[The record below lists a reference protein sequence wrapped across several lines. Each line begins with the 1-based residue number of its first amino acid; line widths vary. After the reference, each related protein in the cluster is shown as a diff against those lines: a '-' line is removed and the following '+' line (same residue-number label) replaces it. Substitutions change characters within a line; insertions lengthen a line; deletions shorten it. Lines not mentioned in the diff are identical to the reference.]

1 MRPQV
6 NTNKPKFNPNQG
18 FDVVEDT
25 KPKFDPSSP
34 FEVIEEKQAPSKL
47 ESAMRGYAQGGTFGL
62 ADELTAGIGAAKDV
76 LTRKDY
82 SPLSAS
88 DWRDAYKGWVGT
100 VRRADKEAKE
110 ANPMTYGAAEIGSGI
125 ATSFIPGARV
135 LNPSAGASAA
145 KMVGTG
151 AAGGGLAGFGYSE
164 ADNLGDLAIDTAI
177 GAGIGGAAGAVVPA
191 GKYAIKKGGQALDA
205 IGDLSKGASGAFKR
219 SAETN
224 TAHIPVIGKPIA
236 ALKEMIDTAKDNSAF
251 KKMAERQ
258 RDIIRRTLVSNMDTP
273 GGANADNTLKAARA
287 LADKMSDDDLINY
300 GLLNGDSE
308 VVDWVSKNA
317 ASQGRG
323 FNAEE
328 IAEQLKIN
336 PTERS
341 RLRGFNIT
349 EKSRELQPVVD
360 KTSKVLDEQRS
371 KRWNHLQEEAK
382 NQFNKYVS
390 KKDYKDIIST
400 FDDGLIN
407 ARDLGEGSAFNAI
420 AKAKEILRDGA
431 ESKMLGLKKMNYNK
445 IGGAESFMRLQK
457 AREFIDASIQMPQG
471 KATNADR
478 VLLEQRKVIDR
489 ALKSVDAKSQA
500 DAIYKRA
507 KKIEEMVFDRTE
519 LRGGV
524 DPYKIKRLMGNSD
537 EALRFQDGLEELR
550 QFAETT
556 DDKLSA
562 EVATDMLSKVDDVLK
577 DYGLHQKITGMKFKQ
592 GGPSSQ
598 AIERLG
604 GRLKGD
610 DLTTQA
616 IQNPVG
622 YMQSQEEMYSMLTKE
637 LGLKVPLERMNP
649 DDRMG
654 LVRLMTWYKKQPQGA
669 TPESIRHNFKIFK
682 GMK

>member
-18 FDVVEDT
+18 FEVVDDT
-25 KPKFDPSSP
+25 KPKFDPSIP
-34 FEVIEEKQAPSKL
+34 FEAIEEKKAPSKL

-88 DWRDAYKGWVGT
+88 DWRDAYKGWVGAI
-100 VRRADKEAKE
+100 RRADKEAKE

-177 GAGIGGAAGAVVPA
+177 GAGIGGAAGAVLPA
-191 GKYAIKKGGQALDA
+191 GKYAIKKGGEAVDA
-205 IGDLSKGASGAFKR
+205 IGDLSKSFSGAFKR

-224 TAHIPVIGKPIA
+224 TAHIPLFGKYVA
-236 ALKEMIDTAKDNSAF
+236 AAKEALETSKDRGTF
-251 KKMAERQ
+251 RKLIERQ
-258 RDIIRRTLVSNMDTP
+258 KEIIRNTMVSNIDTP

-287 LADKMSDDDLINY
+287 LADKMSDDDVINY
-300 GLLNGDSE
+300 GLLHGNDE
-308 VVDWVSKNA
+308 VVDWVSSNA

-323 FNAEE
+323 FNAQE

-336 PTERS
+336 PTERA
-341 RLRGFNIT
+341 RLRDFNIT
-349 EKSRELQPVVD
+349 DKARELQPVVEE
-360 KTSKVLDEQRS
+360 TSKALDKQRS
-371 KRWNHLQEEAK
+371 IRWNQLQDEAK
-382 NQFNKYVS
+382 DQFNQYVS
-390 KKDYKDIIST
+390 KKDFKGIIDT
-400 FDDGLIN
+400 FDDGLLN
-407 ARDLGEGSAFNAI
+407 AKDLGEGQAFKAI
-420 AKAKEILRDGA
+420 AKAKEIIRDGSDA
-431 ESKMLGLKKMNYNK
+431 KMLGLKKMPYHK
-445 IGGAESFMRLQK
+445 IGGSESFMRLQK
-457 AREFIDASIQMPQG
+457 AREFLDASIQMPQG
-471 KATNADR
+471 KATNSDR
-478 VLLEQRKVIDR
+478 ILLEQRKIIDR

-500 DAIYKRA
+500 DEIYKRA
-507 KKIEEMVFDRTE
+507 KKIEEMVFDKTE

-537 EALRFQDGLEELR
+537 EALRFQDGLEQLR
-550 QFAETT
+550 EFAKTT

-562 EVATDMLSKVDDVLK
+562 DVANNMLGKVDDVLK
-577 DYGLHQKITGMKFKQ
+577 DYGMHQKITGMKFKQ
-592 GGPSSQ
+592 GGQSSQ

-622 YMQSQEEMYSMLTKE
+622 FMQSQDEMVKMFTKE
-637 LGLKVPLERMNP
+637 LGKPFDKMTQDEK
-649 DDRMG
+649 MG
-654 LVRLMTWYKKQPQGA
+654 LVRLMTWYKNQPQGA
-669 TPESIRHNFKIFK
+669 TPESIRHNFKIFTGRK
-682 GMK
+682 